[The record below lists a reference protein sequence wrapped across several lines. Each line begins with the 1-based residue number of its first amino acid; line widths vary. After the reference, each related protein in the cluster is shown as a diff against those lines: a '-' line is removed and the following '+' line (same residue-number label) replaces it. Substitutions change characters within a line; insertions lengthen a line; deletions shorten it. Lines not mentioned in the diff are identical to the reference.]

1 MIATHDFLLRA
12 RIDATTLEAWL
23 EAGWLRAPA
32 QGGAEPFADVDLARA
47 RLIRDLQQDI
57 GVNAEGIAIILDL
70 VDQVHG
76 LRRTLGE
83 LLAAIHARSEVIRRR
98 GAAEPLK
105 AADPDPGGHAPD
117 PRPPPASGMGG
128 AGRRQ

>member
-32 QGGAEPFADVDLARA
+32 QGGAERFADVDLARA

-98 GAAEPLK
+98 VTAEPLK
-105 AADPDPGGHAPD
+105 AADLDPGRHAP
-117 PRPPPASGMGG
+117 RPDMGG
-128 AGRRQ
+128 AGTPP

>member
-1 MIATHDFLLRA
+1 MIATREFLLRA
-12 RIDATTLEAWL
+12 RIDAETLDAWV
-23 EAGWLRAPA
+23 EAGWLRARA
-32 QGGAEPFADVDLARA
+32 HGEAERFADIDLARA
-47 RLIRDLQQDI
+47 RLIRDLQQDMR
-57 GVNAEGIAIILDL
+57 VNAEGIAIILDL

-76 LRRTLGE
+76 LRWTLGE

-98 GAAEPLK
+98 VAAEPLK

>member
-32 QGGAEPFADVDLARA
+32 QGGAERFADVDLARA

-57 GVNAEGIAIILDL
+57 GVNAELPRAANRNQRAHVWPRRRAQEHGGLGIAEQHQGRMFHRD
-70 VDQVHG
+70 VV
-76 LRRTLGE
+76 
-83 LLAAIHARSEVIRRR
+83 LARAR
-98 GAAEPLK
+98 
-105 AADPDPGGHAPD
+105 
-117 PRPPPASGMGG
+117 
-128 AGRRQ
+128 